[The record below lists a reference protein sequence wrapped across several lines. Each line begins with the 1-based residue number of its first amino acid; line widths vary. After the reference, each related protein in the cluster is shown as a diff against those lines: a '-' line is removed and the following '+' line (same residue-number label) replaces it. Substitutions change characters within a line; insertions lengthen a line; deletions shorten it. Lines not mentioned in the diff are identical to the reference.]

1 MAPRKSPDQDARQRQ
16 KRRIHERSKIALF
29 DVFREAFK
37 ERDAQKSTT
46 IQLEDDSKNTVTQIS
61 GRSNARRLGVTEET
75 LRRHVRAHLQT
86 LMNTIRLDAAIDLT
100 DAPLTA
106 ASVVNYGFQ
115 DLSNL
120 TRKEL
125 TSGPIADSIKQSLA
139 DHEPRLVK
147 SSIQVRIQ
155 TLEGDDY
162 QRVAVTV
169 AADLIA
175 DPADV
180 PIEFVADVDTGAG
193 KVILNAQR
201 I

>member
-1 MAPRKSPDQDARQRQ
+1 M
-16 KRRIHERSKIALF
+16 
-29 DVFREAFK
+29 
-37 ERDAQKSTT
+37 
-46 IQLEDDSKNTVTQIS
+46 TQVS
-61 GRSNARRLGVTEET
+61 GRSNARRLGVTEEV
-75 LRRHVRAHLQT
+75 LRQHVRTHLQT
-86 LMNTIRLDAAIDLT
+86 LMNTIRLDATVDLT
-100 DAPLTA
+100 DTPLVA
-106 ASVVNYGFQ
+106 ASILNYGFQ

-125 TSGPIADSIKQSLA
+125 TGRTIADSIKQSLA

-147 SSIQVRIQ
+147 NSIQVQIK

-180 PIEFVADVDTGAG
+180 PIEFIADVDTGAG

>member
-1 MAPRKSPDQDARQRQ
+1 MASRKSSQQDVRQRQ
-16 KRRIHERSKIALF
+16 KRRVHERSKIALF

-37 ERDAQKSTT
+37 ERDAGERTT
-46 IQLEDDSKNTVTQIS
+46 VQADPDRKNTVTHVS
-61 GRSNARRLGVTEET
+61 GRSNARRLGVTEEI
-75 LRRHVRAHLQT
+75 LRQHVRSHLQT

-100 DAPLTA
+100 DAPLVA
-106 ASVVNYGFQ
+106 GSVVNYGFQ

-125 TSGPIADSIKQSLA
+125 TSRTISDSIKQSLT

-147 SSIQVRIQ
+147 GSIQVRIE
-155 TLEGDDY
+155 TLDGDNY
-162 QRVAVTV
+162 QRVAVIV
-169 AADLIA
+169 AAELIA
-175 DPADV
+175 DPADL
-180 PIEFVADVDTGAG
+180 PIEFSADIDTGAG